1 MSEWVSEWVRGSV
14 TLNKILA
21 CFYSFSHTGYST
33 IDWLTINSAVLSLS
47 LTLSLTLTLLTL
59 TLLLWKYCYS
69 ETINGNRW
77 HKNYIDYGSHSINQ
91 SSHCKKKNA
100 TSLILI
106 KTREMIWFNL
116 IIGLKI
122 TTTSSSSVIILLGG
136 GEAAF
141 SQYINNYTIQPISNF
156 YSFYKFLLSF
166 PFPFLL

>member
-1 MSEWVSEWVRGSV
+1 MLVERYRRRLPLNYRERESMSEWVSEWVRGSV

-21 CFYSFSHTGYST
+21 CFYSFSHTQAT
-33 IDWLTINSAVLSLS
+33 VLLTDWLLTVRSSLS

-59 TLLLWKYCYS
+59 TLLLRKYCYS

-77 HKNYIDYGSHSINQ
+77 HKNYIDLRIPLKINHPLQ
-91 SSHCKKKNA
+91 KKNA

-122 TTTSSSSVIILLGG
+122 TTTTSSSVIILLGG
-136 GEAAF
+136 GGRR
-141 SQYINNYTIQPISNF
+141 
-156 YSFYKFLLSF
+156 LF
-166 PFPFLL
+166 PNI